1 MKRLRVVMLALT
13 LAACGGSVR
22 PALPDDAA
30 VPADAMTTGDA
41 EAPADGG
48 VDAPVAAPDAQLPPV
63 DERAVL
69 ETGGFVG
76 GAGTLQNRGNNPLR
90 VDITVGHGTDQAP
103 TAGGSIT
110 AQPGVL
116 QGQE

>member
-1 MKRLRVVMLALT
+1 MKRFRVVMLALT

-30 VPADAMTTGDA
+30 VPADAVPVPDA
-41 EAPADGG
+41 EAPADAG
-48 VDAPVAAPDAQLPPV
+48 VDAEVDAQLPPV

-76 GAGTLQNRGNNPLR
+76 GAGTLQNRGNNGLR
-90 VDITVGHGTDQAP
+90 VDITVGHGTEQAP

>member
-1 MKRLRVVMLALT
+1 MKRFRVVMLALM

-30 VPADAMTTGDA
+30 VPADAVTTTDA
-41 EAPADGG
+41 EAPADAG
-48 VDAPVAAPDAQLPPV
+48 VDAEVDARLPPP

>member
-1 MKRLRVVMLALT
+1 MNWLRTVLLT
-13 LAACGGSVR
+13 LVMTACGGSVR

-30 VPADAMTTGDA
+30 VAPDAATSPDAMAPSDA
-41 EAPADGG
+41 G
-48 VDAPVAAPDAQLPPV
+48 VDAEVDAMLPPV

-69 ETGGFVG
+69 ETGTFVG
-76 GAGTLQNRGNNPLR
+76 GAGTLQNQGNNALR

-110 AQPGVL
+110 ARPGVL